1 MSGQAREY
9 EAEEGALHL
18 MKRVAARDESA
29 LAAIYDQYSGRVFS
43 LLRRMLRDESAAED
57 ILQDVFFRLWQIA
70 SRFDPDRGSLRG
82 WLLVMARN
90 RAISLLRSRPQTDS
104 VDVDLGLVSPVML
117 QDTAAAQSEFV
128 SRIRSIL
135 AQLPSEQCELFEL
148 AYFEGL
154 THTEIAERTKQPLGT
169 VKTRL
174 RTTLTSLR
182 RAFHP

>member
-1 MSGQAREY
+1 MFSSVPKY
-9 EAEEGALHL
+9 EDEEGVLHL
-18 MKRVAARDESA
+18 IRRVAAKDESA
-29 LAAIYDQYSGRVFS
+29 LAAIYDQYSGRIYS

-57 ILQDVFFRLWQIA
+57 ILQDVFFHLWQIA
-70 SRFDPDRGSLRG
+70 SRFEPNRGSLGG

-90 RAISLLRSRPQTDS
+90 RAISFLRQRPQTDT
-104 VDVDLGLVSPVML
+104 DDIELRLVSSAMP

-128 SRIRSIL
+128 SSIRRIL
-135 AQLPSEQCELFEL
+135 AELPSEQCELFEL

-182 RAFHP
+182 RAFNS